1 MLKFGDFVKTEA
13 GNVFRVVHVPAS
25 GEYLYGL
32 SNQAGSWLQR
42 LKRECTALPDYIDF
56 DGPKKPEPVY
66 DPWTFETMPI
76 GVKCRP
82 KDKPECRR
90 LALPATATSV
100 DVSGT
105 IRSYDELFAS
115 YEQLDGGPCG
125 QLKEGK

>member
-1 MLKFGDFVKTEA
+1 MLKFGDFVKTPC
-13 GNVFRVVHVPAS
+13 GVVLRVVYVPNS
-25 GEYLYGL
+25 ETDKIGL
-32 SNQAGSWLQR
+32 IGKHGSLTWITGGATL
-42 LKRECTALPDYIDF
+42 LPDYIDF